1 MNIINWIITNWAYIL
16 SALFGVVVVASI
28 IVKLTPTTKDD
39 SFLGK
44 VIGVIDHL
52 SLAKTA
58 NDKKLIE
65 IAKDNLKKEAK

>member
-1 MNIINWIITNWAYIL
+1 MWNWIVTNLPYIL
-16 SALFGVVVVASI
+16 SALFGVIVVASI

-44 VIGVIDHL
+44 VIAFIDNF
-52 SLAKTA
+52 SIAKTA

-65 IAKDNLKKEAK
+65 IAKDNLKDEK